1 MIHSVITNHVHIY
14 KEIVDLDIIVFL
26 LDRWVD
32 EVDDIPLIA

>member
-1 MIHSVITNHVHIY
+1 MIHSVITNHVCIY